1 MTKPEATEV
10 PRREGAS
17 QALPEVG
24 LQSPLTLLY
33 LEASREKERH
43 LKGRAFLN
51 HNLLLVFNLGFS
63 EISGDDV
70 IYFFPAMNS
79 HKLCSP
85 GLEMTTALVT
95 ESVHSAPC
103 EL

>member
-1 MTKPEATEV
+1 M

-95 ESVHSAPC
+95 ESVHPAPC

>member
-10 PRREGAS
+10 PCREGAS
-17 QALPEVG
+17 QALPEAG
-24 LQSPLTLLY
+24 LQPPLTLLY

-43 LKGRAFLN
+43 LRGGAFLP
-51 HNLLLVFNLGFS
+51 HNLLSVFDLGFS
-63 EISGDDV
+63 EISGDL
-70 IYFFPAMNS
+70 IYFFLAMNS

-85 GLEMTTALVT
+85 GLEMTTAVVV
-95 ESVHSAPC
+95 ESAHSTPC